1 MKKPGLSASLHNLI
15 SIFTYIS
22 KIKVYNFNVLNNRR
36 KRVKLLF
43 LMQIITVYLYP
54 KTLIKITTCSALAL
68 SSSKECLRLAWCLTI
83 HAMWKS

>member
-1 MKKPGLSASLHNLI
+1 MHT
-15 SIFTYIS
+15 SIFTYFIQ
-22 KIKVYNFNVLNNRR
+22 IKVSDFDILNNRR

-43 LMQIITVYLYP
+43 LMQILTADLSQ
-54 KTLIKITTCSALAL
+54 KTLVKMITCLALAL